1 MRTETFET
9 DRRVSLFKQIDLD
22 LDRTKRVYKV
32 LEKLSLNAMNQLKA
46 GDLRGFSYSSDKMR
60 PMLSYIA
67 DNEIFLSN
75 HITETRIDE
84 KLENELRS
92 LSQNLK
98 KNLNLVD
105 NARQTL
111 AQVEFNPVF
120 FLSEDLTNAYLDNQ
134 LPLAWEFEHD
144 LITIHNLEN
153 RFLIDLLI
161 QRGQK
166 RIFLLGGTIDV
177 SQLNIE
183 VPDTVIYKVEDE
195 SQIDDLVVAFPQRPP
210 RRIVSLDCGNSPS
223 SPEKMIYI
231 KDLLTRG
238 RSRAWLR
245 FNTVNRGDAV
255 KILDNL
261 ANILVH
267 RQTSEFH
274 QKFKGVPAII
284 VCPGPSLKKNIA
296 QLKKFKG
303 KALIICVLHALK
315 SLKSEGIVPD
325 IVIHVDPQNLKKKKF
340 SKDKKD
346 GSLFDHWVNK
356 TDLRDVPYFVTS
368 STAPPDNFDIPV
380 DEVLWMS
387 PGMRIGEFLPID
399 LHDYTRVGGSVSHS
413 AFDLAVEFGC
423 SKIVLVGQDLAL
435 TDEGDAYFE
444 KAKLGLQT
452 RRTEALGEQFKVK
465 GFYGKEVIT
474 TSSYAFFAQFYRY
487 FASEAKEL
495 GISLFNCTEGGVFIE
510 GFDHISLE
518 DFYKNEIDAGCSDKE
533 VQDIFSEIKRDK
545 NIFKKNKEKLER
557 FTKDNIKL
565 GKEVHRLSKSAI
577 EIAKRQ
583 YYTDEDLRKFD
594 KVQNK
599 VIKKLTKNYFYTLGL
614 QKEIYILKAGI
625 AADPSIEGQIGF
637 HLDFLK
643 SVGNFNQKFVQAFKT
658 QLRLI
663 TSNG

>member
-32 LEKLSLNAMNQLKA
+32 LEKLSHNAMNQLKA
-46 GDLRGFSYSSDKMR
+46 GDLKGFSYSSDKMR

-120 FLSEDLTNAYLDNQ
+120 FLSEDLTNAYIDNQ

-195 SQIDDLVVAFPQRPP
+195 TQIDDLVVAFPQRPP

-245 FNTVNRGDAV
+245 FNTINRGDAV

-303 KALIICVLHALK
+303 RALIICVLHALK

-325 IVIHVDPQNLKKKKF
+325 IVIHVDPQNLKKEKVNKKH
-340 SKDKKD
+340 DIT
-346 GSLFDHWVNK
+346 LFDHWINK

-423 SKIVLVGQDLAL
+423 SKIVLIGQDLAL

-444 KAKLGLQT
+444 KAILGK
-452 RRTEALGEQFKVK
+452 RTSRIGGLGEQFKVK
-465 GFYGKEVIT
+465 GFYGKEVTT
-474 TSSYAFFAQFYRY
+474 TSSYAFFAQFYKY
-487 FASEAKEL
+487 FAVEVKEL

-518 DFYKNEIDAGCSDKE
+518 DFYKNEIDAACPDNQ

-545 NIFKKNKEKLER
+545 SIFKKNKEKLER

-599 VIKKLTKNYFYTLGL
+599 VIKKLTRNYFYTLGL

-643 SVGNFNQKFVQAFKT
+643 SVGNFNQKFVKAFKT
-658 QLRLI
+658 QLPLI